1 MNPPSVCADSSTNP
15 IYVLGLYPPF
25 LERLKAFYFTKEVY
39 SIPSSDAVK
48 QTFKTLSRLHHP
60 DKQGGDVDKQA
71 LINAAYDV
79 FKNDEGEVI
88 KSCVEVS
95 KS

>member
-15 IYVLGLYPPF
+15 IYVLGLYPSL

-39 SIPSSDAVK
+39 SAPSSDAVK

-60 DKQGGDVDKQA
+60 DKGGDEDKQA